1 MKQASPRQTRLYNDQ
16 MMKLADFY
24 PYPASSLRYDE
35 MLDDHHELRPHWQ
48 ALMEPLQAIS
58 PAEIARSLALTRQMI
73 VENGVTY
80 NVYADPQGA
89 DRPWLLD
96 PLPLALP
103 AEEWAAIEAG
113 VIQRAGLLDALLADL
128 YGPQQLLAE
137 GLIPAELAFGHPNFL
152 WPCLGITLPVGHWLP
167 LYAVDLARAA
177 DGRWWVISDRTQAP
191 SGAGYALENR
201 QILSR
206 VLPDAMARL
215 HPPPLLD
222 FFALLRDHLLC
233 LAPPDEPALAVV
245 LTPGHLNETY
255 FEHAYIARRLGLP
268 LVEGQDLTV
277 RGDTVYLKTLSGLH
291 RVHGILRRLD
301 DDYCDPVELRGD
313 SALGVP
319 GLLIALR
326 AGRVTLANPLGT
338 GVLESPAW
346 QGFLPGVA
354 QHLIG
359 QELLLPSVAS
369 WWCGEKPAREH
380 VLAHLD
386 QLVIKPTYPSQ
397 HFDPIFGANMGEAMR
412 QQVIE
417 RLHYRPHTLVAQER
431 LSPSQVPVWNS
442 DGNGLVARTLGLRVY
457 AVATPEGYQVMPGG
471 LARIAG
477 ESDAD
482 AISMQRGG
490 SSKDVWIQNWRAP
503 QSRPG
508 SKRLPVR
515 HDELT
520 SRYAE
525 NLFWLGRYT
534 ERCEDK
540 IRLLRATFANPQ
552 GNQTESPVQ
561 PDAEAICRQF
571 GLLPPQGR
579 DFLDASLPYGLVAN
593 VQHMFWC
600 GGQVRSRLSAENWRA
615 LTNLNHRFNEQIGQ
629 GVDPGEILDE
639 LVLAMAALAGFALD
653 NMTRENSWRLLMLGR
668 RLERLHFFASLLSK
682 CLAEGKQPTQPVL
695 EWLLDVGD
703 CTITY
708 RTRYLSIPQTSSTLD
723 LLIRDRTNPRA
734 LAFQCQ
740 VITMMYSEMAQSL
753 GIPVEDD
760 LLPVL
765 PVLDAEHL
773 AELDG
778 DGDRARLE
786 RQRLANQLKALAHAT
801 AHCSDRISLK
811 LFAHTNPPRQAILT

>member
-1 MKQASPRQTRLYNDQ
+1 MT
-16 MMKLADFY
+16 KLADFY
-24 PYPASSLRYDE
+24 SYPASSQHYDE
-35 MLDDHHELRPHWQ
+35 MLDADHQLRPHWQ
-48 ALMEPLQAIS
+48 ALIQPLQATS
-58 PAEIARSLALTRQMI
+58 PADITRGLALTRQMI
-73 VENGVTY
+73 AENGVTY
-80 NVYADPQGA
+80 NVYADPKGA

-103 AEEWAAIEAG
+103 AEEWATIEAG

-128 YGPQQLLAE
+128 YGPQQLLAD

-152 WPCLGITLPVGHWLP
+152 WPCHGITLPAGHWLP
-167 LYAVDLARAA
+167 VYAVDLARAA
-177 DGRWWVISDRTQAP
+177 DGRWWVLSDRTQTP

-215 HPPPLLD
+215 RPPPLLD
-222 FFALLRDHLLC
+222 FFATLRDHLLC

-268 LVEGQDLTV
+268 LVEGLDLTV

-319 GLLIALR
+319 GLLTALR
-326 AGRVTLANPLGT
+326 AGRVTLSNPLGT

-346 QGFLPGVA
+346 HGFLPGLA

-380 VLAHLD
+380 VLEHLD
-386 QLVIKPTYPSQ
+386 QLVLKPTYPTQ
-397 HFDPIFGANMGEAMR
+397 HFEPVFGANMDKALRE
-412 QQVIE
+412 QVIE
-417 RLHYRPHTLVAQER
+417 RLQNRPHTLVAQER
-431 LSPSQVPVWNS
+431 LSLSQAPTWRD
-442 DGNGLVARTLGLRVY
+442 DGKGLVARTLGLRVY
-457 AVATPEGYQVMPGG
+457 AVATPEGYRVMPGG

-477 ESDAD
+477 EAD
-482 AISMQRGG
+482 VDVISMQRGG
-490 SSKDVWIQNWRAP
+490 SSKDVWIQNWQP
-503 QSRPG
+503 EKYKPSI
-508 SKRLPVR
+508 KHLPVR
-515 HDELT
+515 HDELP
-520 SRYAE
+520 SRQAE

-552 GNQTESPVQ
+552 GNQTDNPIQ
-561 PDAEAICRQF
+561 PEAEAICREF
-571 GLLPPQGR
+571 GLLPEDGHN
-579 DFLDASLPYGLVAN
+579 FLDATLPYGLVAN
-593 VQHMFWC
+593 MQSLLWC
-600 GGQVRSRLSAENWRA
+600 GGQVRSRLSAENWHA
-615 LTNLNHRFNEQIGQ
+615 LMNVNRRFNEQISQ
-629 GVDPGEILDE
+629 DVDSGEILDE
-639 LVLAMAALAGFALD
+639 LVLAMAGLAGFALD

-668 RLERLHFFASLLSK
+668 RLERLHFFASLMAK
-682 CLAEGKQPTQPVL
+682 CLTEGKQLSQPVL

-723 LLIRDRTNPRA
+723 LLIRDRSNPRA
-734 LAFQCQ
+734 LAFQCH
-740 VITMMYSEMAQSL
+740 VIRMMYGEMAESL
-753 GIPVEDD
+753 GIPVEQD

-765 PVLDAEHL
+765 PVIDAVDL

-778 DGDRARLE
+778 ESDRAQLE
-786 RQRLANQLKALAHAT
+786 RERLSNQLQALAHA
-801 AHCSDRISLK
+801 AGRCSDRISLK
-811 LFAHTNPPRQAILT
+811 LFTHTDPPLQAILT